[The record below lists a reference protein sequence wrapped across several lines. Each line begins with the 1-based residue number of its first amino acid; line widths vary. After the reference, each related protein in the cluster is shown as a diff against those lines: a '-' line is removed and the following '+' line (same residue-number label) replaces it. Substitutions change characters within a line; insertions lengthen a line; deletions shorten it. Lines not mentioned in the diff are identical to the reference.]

1 MAGSRLT
8 MLLLIVP
15 GLLAAQQP
23 TATIVTPGS
32 TPEVTLEEAIALA
45 NRVQPSVVQAQTA
58 IRNAQ
63 AQKKVTLGNWLPNL
77 NASSGAGYFYAEG
90 SGRVDPNT
98 GQFIGAN
105 TETETVNLGLS
116 TSWDVFTG
124 FRRGNDS
131 KAAKAGVVAAE
142 ASFANASYQ
151 QRFNTTIQ
159 FFTALAGREIVSVRE
174 QSVKRAEEQLKAAVV
189 RLHAGTATRSDSLRS
204 VVTLGNTRVAL
215 SQAEA
220 DLTAAEAE
228 LARLIGYN
236 GRVRAAD
243 DSAFY
248 NPVTVI
254 DTTVLLDEAMGRSPT
269 VQSTAATLDQARALY
284 KASKSTYWPQ
294 LALGGSWTYS
304 GNNSN
309 DFGLQNQR
317 QVNLSL
323 NWAIFNRFAR
333 ERNVDVQLSNL
344 QVAEANA
351 ADAEHQVQ
359 SLMLGQFAQVEA
371 ARLQIEISQQSLDAS
386 REDLRVVAERYRLG
400 VATIVDLL
408 VSQESLTQ
416 SELEVVNARFGYL
429 QALAQIE
436 AIVGRPL

>member
-1 MAGSRLT
+1 MGGSRLAA
-8 MLLLIVP
+8 LSLLIP

-23 TATIVTPGS
+23 TATIVTPG
-32 TPEVTLEEAIALA
+32 TRREVTLQEAIALA
-45 NRVQPSVVQAQTA
+45 NRVQPGVVQAQAA
-58 IRNAQ
+58 IRNAE
-63 AQKKVTLGNWLPNL
+63 AQKKVALGAWLPNL
-77 NASSGAGYFYAEG
+77 NANSSAGYFYSEG
-90 SGRVDPNT
+90 VRVDPNT
-98 GQFIGAN
+98 GQLIGAN

-131 KAAKAGVVAAE
+131 KAAKAGLTAAE

-174 QSVKRAEEQLKAAVV
+174 QSVTRAEEQLKAAVV

-215 SQAEA
+215 SQAQA
-220 DLTAAEAE
+220 DLIAAEAA
-228 LARLIGYN
+228 LARLIGYD

-248 NPVTVI
+248 NPEIAV
-254 DTTVLLDEAMGRSPT
+254 DTTQLMEEALSRSPA
-269 VQSTAATLDQARALY
+269 VQSTAATLAQAQAQL

-294 LALGGSWTYS
+294 LALGGSWTYN
-304 GNNSN
+304 GNNQN
-309 DFGLQNQR
+309 NFGLQNQR
-317 QVNLSL
+317 QVNLGL
-323 NWAIFNRFAR
+323 NWAIFNRFVR
-333 ERNVDVQLSNL
+333 ERNVDLQESNL
-344 QVAEANA
+344 AIAEASA
-351 ADAEHQVQ
+351 ADAVHQVQ
-359 SLMLGQFAQVEA
+359 SIMLGQFAQVDA
-371 ARLQIEISQQSLDAS
+371 TRLQMEISRQSVDAS

-408 VSQESLTQ
+408 VSQEGLTQ
-416 SELEVVNARFGYL
+416 AELEVVNARFAYL

-436 AIVGRPL
+436 ATVGRPL

>member
-1 MAGSRLT
+1 MAGSRLAGLW
-8 MLLLIVP
+8 LLVP
-15 GLLAAQQP
+15 GMLAAQQP
-23 TATIVTPGS
+23 TATIVTPGGA
-32 TPEVTLEEAIALA
+32 PEVTLQEAILLA
-45 NRVQPSVVQAQTA
+45 NRVQPGVVQAQAA
-58 IRNAQ
+58 IKNAA
-63 AQKKVTLGNWLPNL
+63 AQKKVTSGAWLPNL
-77 NASSGAGYFYAEG
+77 NANSGAGYFYSQG
-90 SGRVDPNT
+90 GRVDQN
-98 GQFIGAN
+98 GQFIPAN
-105 TETETVNLGLS
+105 TEAETVNLGLS

-131 KAAKAGVVAAE
+131 KAAKAGLTAAE

-151 QRFNTTIQ
+151 QRFSTTIQ

-204 VVTLGNTRVAL
+204 VVTVGNTRVAL
-215 SQAEA
+215 SQAQA
-220 DLTAAEAE
+220 SLIGAEAA
-228 LARLIGYN
+228 LARLIGYD

-248 NPVTVI
+248 HPLASV
-254 DTTVLLDEAMGRSPT
+254 DTTVLLQEAMSRSPS
-269 VQSTAATLDQARALY
+269 VQSTAATLAQAQAQL

-294 LALGGSWTYS
+294 LALSASWAYD

-309 DFGLQNQR
+309 NFGLQNQR
-317 QVNLSL
+317 QVNLGF
-323 NWAIFNRFAR
+323 NWAIFNRFVR
-333 ERNVDVQLSNL
+333 ERNIDLQESNL
-344 QVAEANA
+344 MIAEANA
-351 ADAEHQVQ
+351 ADAVHQVQ

-371 ARLQIEISQQSLDAS
+371 TRLQMEISQQSLEAS

-416 SELEVVNARFGYL
+416 AELEVVNARFAYL

>member
-1 MAGSRLT
+1 ML
-8 MLLLIVP
+8 MLLLP
-15 GLLAAQQP
+15 GMLLAQQP
-23 TATIVTPGS
+23 NATIVTPGT
-32 TPEVTLEEAIALA
+32 TPEITLPEAIALA
-45 NRVQPSVVQAQTA
+45 NRVQPVVVSAQAG
-58 IRNAQ
+58 IRNAE
-63 AQKKVTLGNWLPNL
+63 AQKKVARGNWLPNL
-77 NASSGAGYFYAEG
+77 NATSGAGYFYSEG
-90 SGRVDPNT
+90 ARVDQNT
-98 GQFIGAN
+98 GQFIAG
-105 TETETVNLGLS
+105 ESETVNLGVS

-124 FRRGNDS
+124 FRRKNDS
-131 KAAKAGVVAAE
+131 KAAAAGLTAAE
-142 ASFANASYQ
+142 ASFANASFQ
-151 QRFNTTIQ
+151 QRYNTTIQ

-215 SQAEA
+215 SQAQA
-220 DLTAAEAE
+220 NLIAAEAA
-228 LARLIGYN
+228 LARLIGHA

-243 DSAFY
+243 DSSFY
-248 NPVTVI
+248 HPVTVV
-254 DTTVLLDEAMGRSPT
+254 DTTLLLKEAMSRSPS
-269 VQSTAATLDQARALY
+269 VQSTAATLDQARSQL

-294 LALGGSWTYS
+294 LALGGSWTYN
-304 GNNSN
+304 GNNQN
-309 DFGLQNQR
+309 NFGLQNQR
-317 QVNLSL
+317 QANLTL

-333 ERNVDVQLSNL
+333 ERNIDLQVSNL
-344 QVAEANA
+344 EIAEANA
-351 ADAEHQVQ
+351 ADAEHRVQ

-371 ARLQIEISQQSLDAS
+371 AQLQIEISRQSLEAS

-416 SELEVVNARFGYL
+416 AELEVVNARFAYL

>member
-1 MAGSRLT
+1 MPGRRLG
-8 MLLLIVP
+8 LLSLLVP

-23 TATIVTPGS
+23 NATIVTPGS
-32 TPEVTLEEAIALA
+32 PPEVTLQEAIALA
-45 NRVQPSVVQAQTA
+45 NRVQPGVVQAQA
-58 IRNAQ
+58 GIRNAE
-63 AQKKVTLGNWLPNL
+63 AQKKVAMGNWLPNL
-77 NASSGAGYFYAEG
+77 NASSGGGYFYSEG
-90 SGRVDPNT
+90 ARVDNTT
-98 GQFIGAN
+98 GQVSAGEN
-105 TETETVNLGLS
+105 ETFNAGLN
-116 TSWDVFTG
+116 TSWDIFTG
-124 FRRGNDS
+124 FRRKNDS
-131 KAAKAGVVAAE
+131 KAAAAGLTAAE
-142 ASFANASYQ
+142 ASFANASFQ
-151 QRFNTTIQ
+151 QRYNTTIQ

-189 RLHAGTATRSDSLRS
+189 RLHAGSATRSDSLRS

-215 SQAEA
+215 SQAHA
-220 DLTAAEAE
+220 NLIAAEAA

-243 DSAFY
+243 DSSFY
-248 NPVTVI
+248 HPVTVV
-254 DTTVLLDEAMGRSPT
+254 DTTVLLQEAMSRSPS
-269 VQSTAATLDQARALY
+269 VQSTAATLDQARSQL

-294 LALGGSWTYS
+294 LALGASWNYNGSTQ
-304 GNNSN
+304 NSR
-309 DFGLQNQR
+309 DILDLQNQR
-317 QVNLSL
+317 QVNLAL

-333 ERNVDVQLSNL
+333 ERNIDLQVSNL
-344 QVAEANA
+344 EIAEANA

-371 ARLQIEISQQSLDAS
+371 TRLQMEISQQSLEAS

-416 SELEVVNARFGYL
+416 SELEVVNARFAYL

>member
-1 MAGSRLT
+1 MIR
-8 MLLLIVP
+8 
-15 GLLAAQQP
+15 
-23 TATIVTPGS
+23 TP
-32 TPEVTLEEAIALA
+32 
-45 NRVQPSVVQAQTA
+45 
-58 IRNAQ
+58 
-63 AQKKVTLGNWLPNL
+63 
-77 NASSGAGYFYAEG
+77 ASSSAG
-90 SGRVDPNT
+90 
-98 GQFIGAN
+98 
-105 TETETVNLGLS
+105 ETETVNLGLS

-131 KAAKAGVVAAE
+131 KAAKAGLTAAE
-142 ASFANASYQ
+142 AGFANASYQ

-215 SQAEA
+215 SQAQA
-220 DLTAAEAE
+220 SLIGAEAA
-228 LARLIGYN
+228 LARLIGYD

-243 DSAFY
+243 DSVFY
-248 NPVTVI
+248 NPVVSM
-254 DTTVLLDEAMGRSPT
+254 DTTVLLQEAMSRSPS
-269 VQSTAATLDQARALY
+269 VQSTAATLAQAQAQL

-294 LALGGSWTYS
+294 LALSASWTYN
-304 GNNSN
+304 GNNGN
-309 DFGLQNQR
+309 NFGLQNQR
-317 QVNLSL
+317 QVNLGF
-323 NWAIFNRFAR
+323 NWAIFNRFVR
-333 ERNVDVQLSNL
+333 ERNIDLQESNL

-359 SLMLGQFAQVEA
+359 SLMLGQFAQVDA
-371 ARLQIEISQQSLDAS
+371 TRLQMEISQQSLEAS

-416 SELEVVNARFGYL
+416 AELEVVNARFAYL

>member
-1 MAGSRLT
+1 MAGSRLAV
-8 MLLLIVP
+8 LLLLVP

-23 TATIVTPGS
+23 TARIMTPG
-32 TPEVTLEEAIALA
+32 TVPEVTLQEAILLA
-45 NRVQPSVVQAQTA
+45 NRVQPNVVQAQAA
-58 IRNAQ
+58 IKNAE
-63 AQKKVTLGNWLPNL
+63 AQKKVASGAWLPNL
-77 NASSGAGYFYAEG
+77 NANSGAGYFYSQG
-90 SGRVDPNT
+90 GRVDQNT
-98 GQFIGAN
+98 GQFIPAN
-105 TETETVNLGLS
+105 TETETINTGLS

-131 KAAKAGVVAAE
+131 KAAKAGLTAAE

-159 FFTALAGREIVSVRE
+159 FFTALAGREIVLVRE

-215 SQAEA
+215 SQAQA
-220 DLTAAEAE
+220 SLIGAEAA
-228 LARLIGYN
+228 LARLIGHD

-243 DSAFY
+243 DSVFY
-248 NPVTVI
+248 HPVVSV
-254 DTTVLLDEAMGRSPT
+254 DTTVLLQEAMSRSPS
-269 VQSTAATLDQARALY
+269 VQSTAATLAQAQAQL

-294 LALGGSWTYS
+294 LALSASWSYN
-304 GNNSN
+304 GNNAN
-309 DFGLQNQR
+309 NFGLQNQR
-317 QVNLSL
+317 QVNLGF
-323 NWAIFNRFAR
+323 NWAIFNRFVR
-333 ERNVDVQLSNL
+333 ERNIELQESNL
-344 QVAEANA
+344 LVAQANA
-351 ADAEHQVQ
+351 EDAEHQVQ
-359 SLMLGQFAQVEA
+359 SLMLGQFAQVDA
-371 ARLQIEISQQSLDAS
+371 TRLQMEISQQSLEAS

-416 SELEVVNARFGYL
+416 AELEVVNARFAYL

>member
-1 MAGSRLT
+1 MAGSRLAVL
-8 MLLLIVP
+8 MLLLP
-15 GLLAAQQP
+15 GLLLAQQP
-23 TATIVTPGS
+23 NATIVTPG
-32 TPEVTLEEAIALA
+32 TIPEITLPEAIALA
-45 NRVQPSVVQAQTA
+45 NRVQPGVVQARAT
-58 IRNAQ
+58 IINAE
-63 AQKKVTLGNWLPNL
+63 AQKKVTLGAWLPTL
-77 NASSGAGYFYAEG
+77 NANSSAGYFYSENATL
-90 SGRVDPNT
+90 VN
-98 GQFIGAN
+98 GQLVGAN
-105 TETETVNLGLS
+105 RETETVNLGVS
-116 TSWDVFTG
+116 TSWEVFTG

-131 KAAKAGVVAAE
+131 KAAKAGLTAAE
-142 ASFANASYQ
+142 ANFANASYQ
-151 QRFNTTIQ
+151 QRYNTTIQ

-215 SQAEA
+215 SQAQA
-220 DLTAAEAE
+220 SLIGAEAA
-228 LARLIGYN
+228 LARLVGYD

-248 NPVTVI
+248 NPEVAV
-254 DTTVLLDEAMGRSPT
+254 DTTMLLQEALSRSPS
-269 VQSTAATLDQARALY
+269 VQNTAATLVQAQYQL

-294 LALGGSWTYS
+294 LAVNGSWNYN
-304 GNNSN
+304 GNSETN
-309 DFGLQNQR
+309 FGLQNQR
-317 QVNLSL
+317 QVNLGL
-323 NWAIFNRFAR
+323 NWAIFNRFVR
-333 ERNVDVQLSNL
+333 ERNVDLQESNVL
-344 QVAEANA
+344 VAQANA
-351 ADAEHQVQ
+351 DDAVHQVQ

-371 ARLQIEISQQSLDAS
+371 TQLQMEISQQSLEAS

-416 SELEVVNARFGYL
+416 AELEVVNARFAYL

>member
-1 MAGSRLT
+1 MAGSRIAV
-8 MLLLIVP
+8 LLLLAP
-15 GLLAAQQP
+15 RLLMAQQP
-23 TATIVTPGS
+23 TATIVTPGAV
-32 TPEVTLEEAIALA
+32 PEVTLQEAIALA
-45 NRVQPSVVQAQTA
+45 NRVQPGVVQAQVA
-58 IRNAQ
+58 INNAE
-63 AQKKVTLGNWLPNL
+63 AQKKVALGAWLPTL
-77 NASSGAGYFYAEG
+77 NAASGAGYFYSEG
-90 SGRVDPNT
+90 ARVDPNT
-98 GQFIGAN
+98 GQFIAG
-105 TETETVNLGLS
+105 ETETVNLGLS

-131 KAAKAGVVAAE
+131 KAARAGLTAAE

-215 SQAEA
+215 SQAQA
-220 DLTAAEAE
+220 GLIGAEAA
-228 LARLIGYN
+228 LARLIGYD

-248 NPVTVI
+248 NPVIAV
-254 DTTVLLDEAMGRSPT
+254 DTTLLLEEALSRSPS
-269 VQSTAATLDQARALY
+269 VQSTSATLAQAQAQY

-294 LALGGSWTYS
+294 LALGGSWTYN

-309 DFGLQNQR
+309 NFGLQNQR
-317 QVNLSL
+317 QVNLGL
-323 NWAIFNRFAR
+323 NWAIFNRFVR
-333 ERNVDVQLSNL
+333 ERNVELQESNL
-344 QVAEANA
+344 LVAQANA
-351 ADAEHQVQ
+351 ADAVHQVQ

-371 ARLQIEISQQSLDAS
+371 TRLQMEISQQSLEAS

-416 SELEVVNARFGYL
+416 AELEVVNARFAYL

>member
-1 MAGSRLT
+1 MAGSRIA
-8 MLLLIVP
+8 MLLLLVP

-23 TATIVTPGS
+23 NATIVAPGAQ
-32 TPEVTLEEAIALA
+32 PEVTLQEAILLA
-45 NRVQPSVVQAQTA
+45 NRVQPGVVQAQAA
-58 IRNAQ
+58 INNAE
-63 AQKKVTLGNWLPNL
+63 AQKKVTVGAWLPSL
-77 NASSGAGYFYAEG
+77 NANSSGGYFYSENATFVNNQLVPRN
-90 SGRVDPNT
+90 S
-98 GQFIGAN
+98 
-105 TETETVNLGLS
+105 ETESVNLGLS

-131 KAAKAGVVAAE
+131 KAAKAGLTAAE
-142 ASFANASYQ
+142 AGFANASYQ

-215 SQAEA
+215 SQAQA
-220 DLTAAEAE
+220 GLIAAEAA
-228 LARLIGYN
+228 LARLIGYD

-248 NPVTVI
+248 DPSVAV
-254 DTTVLLDEAMGRSPT
+254 DTTELLEEALSRSPS
-269 VQSTAATLDQARALY
+269 VQSTAATLAQAQAQL

-294 LALGGSWTYS
+294 LALGGSWTYN
-304 GNNSN
+304 GNNQN
-309 DFGLQNQR
+309 NFGLQNQR
-317 QVNLSL
+317 QVNLGL
-323 NWAIFNRFAR
+323 NWAIFNRFVR
-333 ERNVDVQLSNL
+333 ERNIELQESNL
-344 QVAEANA
+344 LVAQANA
-351 ADAEHQVQ
+351 EDAEHQVQ
-359 SLMLGQFAQVEA
+359 SLMLGQFAQVDA
-371 ARLQIEISQQSLDAS
+371 TRLQMEISQQSLEAS

-416 SELEVVNARFGYL
+416 AELEVVNARFAYL

>member
-1 MAGSRLT
+1 MAGSRLA
-8 MLLLIVP
+8 LLLLLVP
-15 GLLAAQQP
+15 GLLTAQQP
-23 TATIVTPGS
+23 NATLVGPGTP
-32 TPEVTLEEAIALA
+32 PEVTLPEAIALA
-45 NRVQPSVVQAQTA
+45 NRVQPGVVQARAA
-58 IRNAQ
+58 IQNAE
-63 AQKKVTLGNWLPNL
+63 AQKKVTLGAWLPNL
-77 NASSGAGYFYAEG
+77 NASSGAGYFYSEG
-90 SGRVDPNT
+90 ARVDPNT
-98 GQFIGAN
+98 GQFIAG
-105 TETETVNLGLS
+105 ETETVNLGLS
-116 TSWDVFTG
+116 TSWDIFTG

-131 KAAKAGVVAAE
+131 KAAKAGLTAAE

-151 QRFNTTIQ
+151 QRYNTTIQ

-174 QSVKRAEEQLKAAVV
+174 QSVKRADEQLKAAVV

-204 VVTLGNTRVAL
+204 VVTVGNTRVAL
-215 SQAEA
+215 SQAQA
-220 DLTAAEAE
+220 SLIAAEAA
-228 LARLIGYN
+228 LARLIGYD

-248 NPVTVI
+248 NPGITI
-254 DTTVLLDEAMGRSPT
+254 DTTMLMQEALNRSPS
-269 VQSTAATLDQARALY
+269 VQSTAATLAQALALY

-294 LALGGSWTYS
+294 LALSGSWTYN
-304 GNNSN
+304 GNNNN

-317 QVNLSL
+317 QVNLGL
-323 NWAIFNRFAR
+323 NWAIFNRFVR
-333 ERNVDVQLSNL
+333 ERNVDIQESNF
-344 QVAEANA
+344 QVAQANA
-351 ADAEHQVQ
+351 ADAVHQVQ

-371 ARLQIEISQQSLDAS
+371 TRLQMEISVQSLEAS

-416 SELEVVNARFGYL
+416 AELEVVNARFAYL

>member
-1 MAGSRLT
+1 MAHNRLG
-8 MLLLIVP
+8 LLLALVP
-15 GLLAAQQP
+15 GLLHAQQP
-23 TATIVTPGS
+23 NATLVTPG
-32 TPEVTLEEAIALA
+32 TVPEVTLEEAIALA
-45 NRVQPSVVQAQTA
+45 NRVQPSVVQAQAA
-58 IRNAQ
+58 IRNAE
-63 AQKKVTLGNWLPNL
+63 AQKKVTVGNWLPNL
-77 NASSGAGYFYAEG
+77 NANSSAGYFYAEG
-90 SGRVDPNT
+90 TGRVDPNT

-105 TETETVNLGLS
+105 TETQTVNLGLS

-131 KAAKAGVVAAE
+131 KAAKAGVTAAE

-174 QSVKRAEEQLKAAVV
+174 QSVKRADEQLRAAVV

-204 VVTLGNTRVAL
+204 VVTVGNTRVAL
-215 SQAEA
+215 SQAQA
-220 DLTAAEAE
+220 DLIAAEAA

-248 NPVTVI
+248 HPVAVI
-254 DTTVLLDEAMGRSPT
+254 DTTVLLDEAMRRSPS
-269 VQSTAATLDQARALY
+269 VQSSAASLEQARAQY

-294 LALGGSWTYS
+294 LALGGSWTYN
-304 GNNSN
+304 GNNAN
-309 DFGLQNQR
+309 NFGLQNQR
-317 QVNLSL
+317 QASLSL
-323 NWAIFNRFAR
+323 NWAIFNRFTR
-333 ERNVDVQLSNL
+333 ERNVDLQLSNL

-359 SLMLGQFAQVEA
+359 SLMLGQFAQLEA
-371 ARLQIEISQQSLDAS
+371 ARLQIEISQQSLQAS

-416 SELEVVNARFGYL
+416 AELEVVNARFGYL

>member
-1 MAGSRLT
+1 MRGRLLALVLA
-8 MLLLIVP
+8 LLPSLA
-15 GLLAAQQP
+15 AAQQP
-23 TATIVTPGS
+23 NASLALTG
-32 TPEVTLEEAIALA
+32 EVPVLTLAEAIALA
-45 NRVQPSVVQAQTA
+45 NRVQPSVVQAQA
-58 IRNAQ
+58 GIRNAQ
-63 AQKKVTLGNWLPNL
+63 ANKKVAFGAWLPNF
-77 NASSGAGYFYAEG
+77 NANSSAGYFYAEG
-90 SGRVDPNT
+90 TGRVDPNT
-98 GQFIGAN
+98 GQFITAN
-105 TETETVNLGLS
+105 SETETVNLGLS

-131 KAAKAGVVAAE
+131 RAAQAGLEAAQ
-142 ASFANASYQ
+142 ANFANAAYQ
-151 QRFNTTIQ
+151 QRFNTTLQ

-220 DLTAAEAE
+220 ALVGAEAA
-228 LARLIGYN
+228 LARLVGYN

-248 NPVTVI
+248 HPQMAI
-254 DTTVLLDEAMGRSPT
+254 DTMALMDEAMQRSPS
-269 VQSTAATLDQARALY
+269 VQSTSATLEQARSQY

-294 LALGGSWTYS
+294 LALGGSWTYN
-304 GNNSN
+304 GNNQN
-309 DFGLQNQR
+309 NFGLQNQR
-317 QVNLSL
+317 QATLSL
-323 NWAIFNRFAR
+323 NWAIFNRFVR
-333 ERNVDVQLSNL
+333 ERNVDVQESNL
-344 QVAEANA
+344 EIAEANA
-351 ADAEHQVQ
+351 ADAQHQVQ
-359 SLMLGQFAQVEA
+359 SVMLGQFAQVDA
-371 ARLQIEISQQSLDAS
+371 AALQMQISVQSLEAS
-386 REDLRVVAERYRLG
+386 REDLRVVGERYRLG

-416 SELEVVNARFGYL
+416 AELEVVNARFAYL

>member
-1 MAGSRLT
+1 MAGSRLAGLW
-8 MLLLIVP
+8 LLVP
-15 GLLAAQQP
+15 GMLAAQQP
-23 TATIVTPGS
+23 TATIVTPGGV
-32 TPEVTLEEAIALA
+32 PEVTLQEAILLA
-45 NRVQPSVVQAQTA
+45 NRVQPGVVQAQAA
-58 IRNAQ
+58 IKDAE
-63 AQKKVTLGNWLPNL
+63 AQKKVTSGAWFPNL
-77 NASSGAGYFYAEG
+77 NANSGAGYFYSEG
-90 SGRVDPNT
+90 GRVDNNT
-98 GQFIGAN
+98 GQFIPAN
-105 TETETVNLGLS
+105 TETETINLGLS

-131 KAAKAGVVAAE
+131 KAAKAGLTAAE

-204 VVTLGNTRVAL
+204 VVTVGNTRVAL
-215 SQAEA
+215 SQAQA
-220 DLTAAEAE
+220 SLIGAEAA
-228 LARLIGYN
+228 LARLIGYD

-248 NPVTVI
+248 HPLASV
-254 DTTVLLDEAMGRSPT
+254 DTTVLLQEAMSRSPS
-269 VQSTAATLDQARALY
+269 VQSTAATLAQAQAQL

-294 LALGGSWTYS
+294 LALSASWAYN
-304 GNNSN
+304 GNNTN

-317 QVNLSL
+317 QVNLGF
-323 NWAIFNRFAR
+323 NWAIFNRFVR
-333 ERNVDVQLSNL
+333 ERNIELQESNL
-344 QVAEANA
+344 LVAQANA

-416 SELEVVNARFGYL
+416 AELEVVNARFAYL

>member
-1 MAGSRLT
+1 MAGSRLAV
-8 MLLLIVP
+8 LLLLP
-15 GLLAAQQP
+15 GLLQAQKP
-23 TATIVTPGS
+23 TATLVTPGA
-32 TPEVTLEEAIALA
+32 TPEVTLQEAIALA
-45 NRVQPSVVQAQTA
+45 NRVQPGVVQAQAA
-58 IRNAQ
+58 IRNAE
-63 AQKKVTLGNWLPNL
+63 AQKKVTSGAWLPNL
-77 NASSGAGYFYAEG
+77 NANTGAGYFYSEG
-90 SGRVDPNT
+90 ARLDPNT
-98 GQFIGAN
+98 GQFIAG
-105 TETETVNLGLS
+105 ESETVNLGIS

-131 KAAKAGVVAAE
+131 KAAKAGIAAAQ

-159 FFTALAGREIVSVRE
+159 FFSALAGREIVSVRE

-220 DLTAAEAE
+220 DLTGAEAA

-248 NPVTVI
+248 HPVTVI
-254 DTTVLLDEAMGRSPT
+254 DTTALLDEAIRRSPS
-269 VQSTAATLDQARALY
+269 VQSTAATLEQARSLY

-294 LALGGSWTYS
+294 LALGGSWAYN

-323 NWAIFNRFAR
+323 NWAIFNRFVR
-333 ERNVDVQLSNL
+333 ERNVDIQESNL
-344 QVAEANA
+344 QIAEANA

>member
-1 MAGSRLT
+1 MPGSWLAALW
-8 MLLLIVP
+8 LLVP
-15 GLLAAQQP
+15 GMLAAQQP
-23 TATIVTPGS
+23 TATIVTPG
-32 TPEVTLEEAIALA
+32 TVPEVTLPEAILLA
-45 NRVQPSVVQAQTA
+45 NRVQPNVVQAQAA
-58 IRNAQ
+58 IKNAE
-63 AQKKVTLGNWLPNL
+63 AQKKVTSGAWLPNL
-77 NASSGAGYFYAEG
+77 NANSGAGYFYSQGA
-90 SGRVDPNT
+90 RVDQNT
-98 GQFIGAN
+98 GQFIAG
-105 TETETVNLGLS
+105 ETETVNLGLN

-131 KAAKAGVVAAE
+131 KAAKAGLTAAE
-142 ASFANASYQ
+142 AGFANASYQ

-220 DLTAAEAE
+220 SLIGAEAA
-228 LARLIGYN
+228 LARLIGYD

-243 DSAFY
+243 DSVFY
-248 NPVTVI
+248 NPVVSL
-254 DTTVLLDEAMGRSPT
+254 DTTVLLQEAMGRSPS
-269 VQSTAATLDQARALY
+269 VQSTAATLAQAQAQL

-294 LALGGSWTYS
+294 LALSASWAYN
-304 GNNSN
+304 GNNGN
-309 DFGLQNQR
+309 NFGLQNQR
-317 QVNLSL
+317 QVNLGL
-323 NWAIFNRFAR
+323 NWAIFNRFVR
-333 ERNVDVQLSNL
+333 ERTIDLQESNL

-359 SLMLGQFAQVEA
+359 SLMLGQFAQVDA
-371 ARLQIEISQQSLDAS
+371 TRLQMEISQQSLEAS

-416 SELEVVNARFGYL
+416 AELEVVNARFAYL